1 MVAKPQTDSALARL
15 YRLIAR
21 VREAEH
27 ARAAGLLPSAAFEE
41 QLALERART
50 DRSGQP
56 FVLIVFNIQ
65 FAQNDDLMRK
75 AEQALATTL
84 LERTRL
90 CDAKGY
96 YGGQFAAILPYT
108 SKGDAANILEPLA
121 SVFRR
126 KLAESGFESLPG
138 PKLSFVVYEYPD
150 DERKK
155 LGSRAL
161 RAKDSVGN
169 SPIKMRLHH
178 VS

>member
-15 YRLIAR
+15 YRLMAR
-21 VREAEH
+21 VREAEK
-27 ARAAGLLPSAAFEE
+27 ARVTGLLTNDAFEE
-41 QLALERART
+41 QLSLERART

-65 FAQNDDLMRK
+65 FVQNDDAMQA
-75 AEQALATTL
+75 AEQALAAAL
-84 LERTRL
+84 VDRTRM

-96 YGGQFAAILPYT
+96 YGEQIAAILPYT
-108 SKGDAANILEPLA
+108 SKADATNILEPLEFI
-121 SVFRR
+121 FRR
-126 KLAESGFESLPG
+126 KLAEAGADTAPS

-161 RAKDSVGN
+161 RGKDAATN